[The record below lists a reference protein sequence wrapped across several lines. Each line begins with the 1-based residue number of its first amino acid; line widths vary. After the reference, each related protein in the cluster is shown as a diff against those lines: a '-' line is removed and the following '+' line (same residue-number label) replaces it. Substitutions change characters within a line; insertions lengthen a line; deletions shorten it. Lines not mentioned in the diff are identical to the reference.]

1 MMMADL
7 DLFVDRFL
15 SFLTLEKGLAR
26 NTIESY
32 ALDLSRFL
40 DFLKKNEI
48 RTIASIDTP
57 VIMKHI
63 IDLRESGLES
73 RSRAR
78 HLAALRG
85 FFKYLTAE
93 KIISNDPS
101 RVIDIPKTGLHLP
114 DVLSVEEITALLDA
128 PDTKKHKG
136 MRDAA
141 MIELTYAAGLRV
153 SELVRL
159 EMLHVHLEAGFVRV
173 FGKGSKERIIP
184 IGSYARNKVECYIN
198 QARPFL
204 LKNKVSPYLF
214 FAREGNPMTR
224 QGFWKLLNKYAL
236 SARIQKHLTP
246 HTLRHSFATHLLEG
260 GADLR
265 SVQTMLGHSDIS
277 TTQIY
282 THVSGKQLKM
292 VHEKYHPRG

>member
-1 MMMADL
+1 MKEL
-7 DLFVDRFL
+7 DLFVDRFIA
-15 SFLTLEKGLAR
+15 FLTIEKGLAR

-32 ALDLSRFL
+32 ALDIARFL
-40 DFLKKNEI
+40 DFLKRNDI
-48 RTIASIDTP
+48 HTLSGIDTP
-57 VIMKHI
+57 VIIKHI
-63 IDLRESGLES
+63 IDLRESGLEP

-85 FFKYLTAE
+85 FFRYLVKE
-93 KIISNDPS
+93 KVISNDPS
-101 RVIDIPKTGLHLP
+101 RIIDIPKTGLHLP
-114 DVLSVEEITALLDA
+114 DVLTVEEITALMDA

-136 MRDAA
+136 ARDAA

-153 SELVRL
+153 SELVHL
-159 EMLHVHLEAGFVRV
+159 EMHHVHLEAGFIRV

-184 IGSYARNKVECYIN
+184 IGSYAKTKVETYIN
-198 QARPFL
+198 QARPLL
-204 LKNKVSPYLF
+204 LKNGVSPYLF
-214 FAREGNPMTR
+214 FAREGKPMTR

-236 SARIQKHLTP
+236 AAKIQKHLTP

-265 SVQTMLGHSDIS
+265 SVQTMLGHADIS

-282 THVSGKQLKM
+282 THVTGKQLKM

>member
-1 MMMADL
+1 MKEL
-7 DLFVDRFL
+7 DLFVDRFIA
-15 SFLTLEKGLAR
+15 FLTIEKGLAR

-32 ALDLSRFL
+32 ALDIARFL
-40 DFLKKNEI
+40 DFLKRNDI
-48 RTIASIDTP
+48 HTLSGIDTP
-57 VIMKHI
+57 VIIKHI
-63 IDLRESGLES
+63 IDLRESGLEP

-85 FFKYLTAE
+85 FFRYLVKE
-93 KIISNDPS
+93 KVISNDPS
-101 RVIDIPKTGLHLP
+101 RIIDIPKTGLHLP
-114 DVLSVEEITALLDA
+114 DVLTVEEITALMDA

-136 MRDAA
+136 ARDAA

-153 SELVRL
+153 SELVHL
-159 EMLHVHLEAGFVRV
+159 EMLHVHLEAGFIRV

-184 IGSYARNKVECYIN
+184 IGSYAKTKVETYIN
-198 QARPFL
+198 QARPLL
-204 LKNKVSPYLF
+204 LKNGVSPYLF
-214 FAREGNPMTR
+214 FAREGKPMTR
-224 QGFWKLLNKYAL
+224 QGFWKLLNKYAR
-236 SARIQKHLTP
+236 AAKIQKHLTP

-265 SVQTMLGHSDIS
+265 SVQTMLGHADIS

-282 THVSGKQLKM
+282 THVTGKQLKM

>member
-1 MMMADL
+1 MKEL
-7 DLFVDRFL
+7 DLFVDRFIA
-15 SFLTLEKGLAR
+15 FLTIEKGLAR

-32 ALDLSRFL
+32 ALDIARFL
-40 DFLKKNEI
+40 DFLKRNDI
-48 RTIASIDTP
+48 HTLSGIDTP
-57 VIMKHI
+57 VIIKHI
-63 IDLRESGLES
+63 IDLRESGLEP

-85 FFKYLTAE
+85 FFRYLVKE
-93 KIISNDPS
+93 KVISNDPS
-101 RVIDIPKTGLHLP
+101 RIIDIPKTGLHLP
-114 DVLSVEEITALLDA
+114 DVLTVEEITALMDA

-136 MRDAA
+136 ARDAA

-153 SELVRL
+153 SELVHL
-159 EMLHVHLEAGFVRV
+159 EMLHVHLEAGFIRV

-184 IGSYARNKVECYIN
+184 IGSYAKTKVETYIN
-198 QARPFL
+198 QARPLL
-204 LKNKVSPYLF
+204 LKNGVSPYLF
-214 FAREGNPMTR
+214 FAREGKPMTR

-236 SARIQKHLTP
+236 AAKIQKHLTP

-265 SVQTMLGHSDIS
+265 SVQTMLGHADIS

-282 THVSGKQLKM
+282 THVTGKQLKM

>member
-1 MMMADL
+1 MKEL
-7 DLFVDRFL
+7 DLFVDRFIA
-15 SFLTLEKGLAR
+15 FLTIEKGLAR

-32 ALDLSRFL
+32 SLDIARFL
-40 DFLKKNEI
+40 DFLKRNDI
-48 RTIASIDTP
+48 HTLSGIDTP
-57 VIMKHI
+57 VIIKHI
-63 IDLRESGLES
+63 IDLRESGLEP

-85 FFKYLTAE
+85 FFRYLVKE
-93 KIISNDPS
+93 KVISNDPS
-101 RVIDIPKTGLHLP
+101 RIIDIPKTGLHLP
-114 DVLSVEEITALLDA
+114 DVLTVEEITALMDA

-136 MRDAA
+136 VRDAA

-153 SELVRL
+153 SELVHL
-159 EMLHVHLEAGFVRV
+159 EMVHVHLEAGFIRV

-184 IGSYARNKVECYIN
+184 IGSYAKTKVETYIN
-198 QARPFL
+198 QARPLL
-204 LKNKVSPYLF
+204 LKNGVSPYLF
-214 FAREGNPMTR
+214 FAREGKPMTR

-236 SARIQKHLTP
+236 TAKIQKHLTP

-265 SVQTMLGHSDIS
+265 SVQTMLGHADIS

-282 THVSGKQLKM
+282 THVTGKQLKM

>member
-1 MMMADL
+1 MKEL
-7 DLFVDRFL
+7 DLFVDRFIA
-15 SFLTLEKGLAR
+15 FLTIEKGLAR

-32 ALDLSRFL
+32 ALDIARFL
-40 DFLKKNEI
+40 DFLKRNDI
-48 RTIASIDTP
+48 HTLSGIDTP
-57 VIMKHI
+57 VIIKHI
-63 IDLRESGLES
+63 IDLRESGLEP

-85 FFKYLTAE
+85 FFRYLVKE
-93 KIISNDPS
+93 KVISNDPS
-101 RVIDIPKTGLHLP
+101 RIIDIPKTGLHLP
-114 DVLSVEEITALLDA
+114 DVLTVEEITALMDA

-136 MRDAA
+136 VRDAA

-153 SELVRL
+153 SELVHL
-159 EMLHVHLEAGFVRV
+159 EMVHVHLEAGFIRV

-184 IGSYARNKVECYIN
+184 IGSYAKTKVETYIN
-198 QARPFL
+198 QARPLL
-204 LKNKVSPYLF
+204 LKNGVSPYLF
-214 FAREGNPMTR
+214 FAREGKPMTR

-236 SARIQKHLTP
+236 TAKIQKHLTP

-265 SVQTMLGHSDIS
+265 SVQTMLGHADIS

-282 THVSGKQLKM
+282 THVTGKQLKM